1 MLHNNYNISQFDLL
15 QRKQNTCEFNS
26 NNFSEIS
33 KKIYMPYV
41 MKNHEIFVEV
51 QNER

>member
-15 QRKQNTCEFNS
+15 QRKQNACEFNS

-41 MKNHEIFVEV
+41 MKNHKIFVEV